1 MASASETGHAKNAAL
16 FESLISFCA
25 GYGASYNPSKAEI
38 HMAALT
44 ALQTRALNSIG
55 ALNASKTAWTN
66 ASNVRRA
73 AFAPLKKL
81 CTQVI
86 NALDATASA
95 DKLLASDAKSIN
107 HKIQGRRVRD
117 KPAPPAADH
126 AAAEDKT
133 ISVFQQSCN
142 SLIENFAKLIELL
155 RAEPTYAPNEADLQ
169 VSALIA
175 TLERLRAAN
184 TAVINAYANYNNAII
199 ARNAI
204 LYGVPGGLAE
214 IASDVKKYVKSV
226 FGATSPQFKQVRK
239 LAFRK
244 VR

>member
-1 MASASETGHAKNAAL
+1 MKEAKTKRRFKRRIKLLRNLAEKEKKTERRFKRRIKLLRNLSAGWKKSSFFDCYIKRGERVSVGTSQNSCPHFQTGAGILRGLPYFCGTLFTSNLSNMASASETGHAKNAAH

-44 ALQTRALNSIG
+44 ALRTRALNSIG

-107 HKIQGRRVRD
+107 HKIQG
-117 KPAPPAADH
+117 
-126 AAAEDKT
+126 
-133 ISVFQQSCN
+133 
-142 SLIENFAKLIELL
+142 
-155 RAEPTYAPNEADLQ
+155 
-169 VSALIA
+169 
-175 TLERLRAAN
+175 
-184 TAVINAYANYNNAII
+184 
-199 ARNAI
+199 
-204 LYGVPGGLAE
+204 
-214 IASDVKKYVKSV
+214 
-226 FGATSPQFKQVRK
+226 
-239 LAFRK
+239 
-244 VR
+244 